1 MFKRENYPVKWVLL
15 FLLALIWGSSFILM
29 KKGLHSFAPDQVAAI
44 RISVACLAT
53 LPFFAGKI
61 STVKKQSVPYLLVV
75 GLVGSGIP
83 AFLFATAQTR
93 INSSLAGMLNGLTP
107 VFTLLVGSLFF
118 KTKFTS
124 AQIAG
129 VLTGFIGAAG
139 LILVR
144 ADGEIGKDAGYA
156 LLIVI
161 ATLGYGLSVNTIKT
175 FLGDVN
181 SFVISGVSLLFIGVP
196 YILYLFS
203 TDFVHRLMEVPGA
216 GWSFAAIATL
226 GIMGTAL
233 SNVLYF
239 QLVKI
244 SGPLF
249 ASAVTYMMPIIAL
262 LWGVIDGEGIHALHL
277 LAMCLILGGV
287 ALISRKVKS
296 PSSN

>member
-1 MFKRENYPVKWVLL
+1 MIKDNRFPVKWILL

-29 KKGLHSFAPDQVAAI
+29 KKGLHAFRPEQVAAI

-53 LPFFAGKI
+53 FPFVAGKLK
-61 STVKKQSVPYLLVV
+61 SLKKRSVPYLMVV

-118 KTKFTS
+118 HTKFT
-124 AQIAG
+124 ARQIAG
-129 VLTGFIGAAG
+129 VFTGFLGAAG

-144 ADGEIGKDAGYA
+144 SNGNFGQDAGYA
-156 LLIVI
+156 LLIVL

-175 FLGDVN
+175 YLGEVN
-181 SFVISGVSLLFIGVP
+181 SFLISGVSLLIIGIP
-196 YILYLFS
+196 YLIFLFC
-203 TDFVHRLMEVPGA
+203 TDFTTVLTTVPGA

-226 GIMGTAL
+226 GLMGTAI
-233 SNVLYF
+233 SNILYF

-249 ASAVTYMMPIIAL
+249 ASAVTYMMPVIAL
-262 LWGVIDGEGIHALHL
+262 LWGISDGEELHGLHL

-287 ALISRKVKS
+287 ALISRRRKDT
-296 PSSN
+296 PA